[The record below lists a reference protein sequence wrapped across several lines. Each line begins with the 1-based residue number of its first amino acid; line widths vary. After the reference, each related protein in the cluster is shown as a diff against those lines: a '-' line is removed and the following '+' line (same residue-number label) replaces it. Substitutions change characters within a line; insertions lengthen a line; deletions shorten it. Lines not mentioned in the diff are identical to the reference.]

1 MKTFTIRRPRAF
13 RLDAAASFFSGF
25 VPGSGMAAA
34 DAGPGALTLAFRL
47 DGTFDAVVV
56 ALREEGDSLIAEL
69 AGSDDDRAA
78 ARQIE
83 RILGLEADAN
93 AWAEVGERDP
103 AVARLQREFPGFF
116 TATKPSPYDA
126 AVWSIIA
133 PRMQMRHAASV
144 KMAMSRA
151 LGDHVVLGDRAH
163 HVFPSPRV
171 LAACESFPGLSEE
184 KVRRLR
190 GVGEAALEGKLD
202 VDRLRA
208 QPEGDAL
215 RELQTL
221 RGIGPWAASH
231 IYFRGAAP
239 ADALPTAE
247 PRVLH
252 GLAEAYGLT
261 APDDAALHRLAE
273 RWRPFRMWVCVL
285 LARHLARSGGWHAP
299 GLARERAAA
308 GKRADS
314 RQLTADSPLTSRF
327 CSRLV

>member
-1 MKTFTIRRPRAF
+1 MKTFTMQRPRGF
-13 RLDAAASFFSGF
+13 RLDAAASFYAGF

-34 DAGPGALTLAFRL
+34 DARGAGAGAGELTLAFRL
-47 DGTFDAVVV
+47 DRTFEAVVV
-56 ALREEGDSLIAEL
+56 ALREEGDALLATV
-69 AGSDDDRAA
+69 AGSDDAPA
-78 ARQIE
+78 VSQQVA
-83 RILGLEADAN
+83 RILGLEADAD
-93 AWAEVGERDP
+93 AWAAVGARDP
-103 AVARLQREFPGFF
+103 VVARLQRAFPGFF

-133 PRMQMRHAASV
+133 PRMHMRQAASV
-144 KMAMSRA
+144 KMAMAAA
-151 LGDHVVLGDRAH
+151 LGDAVVLGGRAH

-171 LAACESFPGLSEE
+171 LAKLGSFPGLPEE

-190 GVGEAALEGKLD
+190 GVGEAALAGMLD

-208 QPEGDAL
+208 LPEHQAL
-215 RELQTL
+215 RELQKL

-252 GLAEAYGLT
+252 GLAQAYGLT
-261 APDDAALHRLAE
+261 APDEDTLRTLAE

-285 LARHLARSGGWHAP
+285 LSRELARTAGWHAP

-308 GKRADS
+308 GKRLMVRGVQA
-314 RQLTADSPLTSRF
+314 
-327 CSRLV
+327 